1 MSGCKKILL
10 ITAEFPPGP
19 GGIGNHAYNLGKF
32 LRKNGHDVKV
42 LAVSDYASREEE
54 KNFDEKEEIE
64 IQRFLRHES
73 RLKTLYGRINKIRD
87 TIAENNFDIIIFS
100 GRFSLLTS
108 LLIPKKQETKFVAI
122 AHGGDINPDS
132 KLLKTAVNSAIRK
145 MDLIIPVSRFSRSK
159 LNVNIP
165 ENKIEVIPNGFDI
178 ELADEVN
185 SVIRNS
191 LNGTLNL
198 VTVGTVWP
206 RKGHHNVLKALP
218 LVLKKF
224 PELKYKII
232 GRLADTSKTKSYFE
246 NEQIKKHLIVYGSVS
261 NAEMI
266 QELRQSQIFI
276 MLSETQS
283 SGDFEGFGIA
293 VIEANSLG
301 LPAIGSRNSG
311 LEDSINDGESGILVD
326 PKNPEEVVRAVEKI
340 VNDYERFSTNAK
352 QWALKHHWSN
362 IVTLYEKAFDKIK

>member
-1 MSGCKKILL
+1 MSGFKKILL

-32 LRKNGHDVKV
+32 LGKNGHDVKV
-42 LAVSDYASREEE
+42 LAVSDYASRDEE

-64 IQRFLRHES
+64 IQRFMRHES

-108 LLIPKKQETKFVAI
+108 LLIPKKQGTKFVAI

-185 SVIRNS
+185 SAIRNS

-266 QELRQSQIFI
+266 QELGQSQIFI

-362 IVTLYEKAFDKIK
+362 IVTLYEKAFDKIN